1 MDEEDDFIY
10 IVMIV
15 RVVQDGNSVGWRDFF
30 FLKIVVA
37 KMRK

>member
-15 RVVQDGNSVGWRDFF
+15 RVGGMETVGWRDFF